1 MHARESRTGHH
12 RHSLSSMKYRPG
24 LWIAASTAL
33 LLGACAEQE
42 EYRVAKLLDPTPTP
56 ASFKACYGNSCRLHS
71 RVTLVPDQWQQVRAV
86 FEPAPADALA
96 ERQAVARAIGVL
108 ERFTGEQTGTSEDAP
123 GMGVHLNPDGQLDCI
138 DESTN
143 STSYLRMMAKDGLIR
158 FHTIGFPA
166 HRFVISAW
174 GPSNTA
180 TMTDTA
186 THKRYAVE
194 SYFRENG
201 QPAYVMPLDIWTE
214 GWTPSDG
221 DPPET

>member
-1 MHARESRTGHH
+1 MVHKPLIT
-12 RHSLSSMKYRPG
+12 L
-24 LWIAASTAL
+24 AAAFCIG
-33 LLGACAEQE
+33 LGACAEVE
-42 EYRVAKLLDPTPTP
+42 ETRVAKKLDPNPTP

-71 RVTLVPDQWQQVRAV
+71 QVNLSAEQWQEVRAV
-86 FEPAPADALA
+86 FDPAPADALA
-96 ERQAVARAIGVL
+96 ERRAVARAIAVL

-123 GMGVHLNPDGQLDCI
+123 GMGVHFNPDGQLDCI

-143 STSYLRMMAKDGLIR
+143 STAYLRMMAADGLIK
-158 FHTIGFPA
+158 FHGIGFPT
-166 HRFVISAW
+166 HRFVLSAW

-180 TMTDTA
+180 TMRENA
-186 THKRYAVE
+186 TSKRYAVE

-201 QPAYVMPLDIWTE
+201 EPAYVMPLEIWIE

>member
-1 MHARESRTGHH
+1 MQ
-12 RHSLSSMKYRPG
+12 SLVKLLEIMTVLKPLIALVATFCVG
-24 LWIAASTAL
+24 LS
-33 LLGACAEQE
+33 ACAEQE

-56 ASFKACYGNSCRLHS
+56 ASFKACYGNSCRLHRQVGLS
-71 RVTLVPDQWQQVRAV
+71 PEQWQQVRAV
-86 FEPAPADALA
+86 FDPAPADALA
-96 ERQAVARAIGVL
+96 ERRAVAQAIAVL

-123 GMGVHLNPDGQLDCI
+123 GMGVHLDPDGQLDCI

-158 FHTIGFPA
+158 FHNIGFPA
-166 HRFVISAW
+166 HRFVLSAW

-180 TMTDTA
+180 TMRETA
-186 THKRYAVE
+186 TSKRYAVE

-201 QPAYVMPLDIWTE
+201 QPAYVMPLDIWIE